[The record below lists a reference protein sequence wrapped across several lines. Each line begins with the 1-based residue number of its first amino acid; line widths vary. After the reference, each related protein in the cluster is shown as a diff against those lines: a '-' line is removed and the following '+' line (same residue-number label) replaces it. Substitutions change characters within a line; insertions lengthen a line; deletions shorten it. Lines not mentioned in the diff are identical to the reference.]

1 MNRTATLLAVLLS
14 CGLLAACGGSE
25 ESTSTPTSTSTQ
37 ATETTSTTD
46 STITESTITDSTDS
60 AETSTIAGTETNS
73 CSAVETVDVPM
84 TGTHFDRDFTA
95 EDYPTN
101 PPTGGDHNPNPIQ
114 TGRFYDEPPRLGESV
129 HALEHGAVI
138 GWTNGLSAAD
148 LDVVHK
154 AFNDSYSKGYFQ
166 LAVVENPDLDVP
178 FALSSWG
185 ALQKCQAVDA
195 DAIAAFVEAHYAPA
209 ETAEGALACTGRA
222 SRLPACANRKG

>member
-1 MNRTATLLAVLLS
+1 MNRIALLLAALLS
-14 CGLLAACGGSE
+14 CGFLAACGSSE
-25 ESTSTPTSTSTQ
+25 ESTSASTSTA
-37 ATETTSTTD
+37 ATETTSTT
-46 STITESTITDSTDS
+46 SDSTDS
-60 AETSTIAGTETNS
+60 VESSTIAGTETDS

-84 TGTHFDRDFTA
+84 SGTHRDKDFTA
-95 EDYPTN
+95 SDYPTN
-101 PPTGGDHNPNPIQ
+101 PPVGGDHNPNPIQ

-148 LDVVHK
+148 LDVVHQS
-154 AFNDSYSKGYFQ
+154 FNDSYGKGYFQ

-195 DAIAAFVEAHYAPA
+195 DAIASFIKAHYAPA
-209 ETAEGALACTGRA
+209 ETAEGALACTGHA
-222 SRLPACANRKG
+222 SRVPACVTRDG